1 MDFIRRNSKR
11 ILTDAAGYGLI
22 ILGITL
28 GWVPGPGGIPLILA
42 GLGLLSINNEWARR
56 VRAYLL
62 KHGGRVTRF
71 LFPPNPAVQWLYDI
85 VAVLLLIVV
94 GVLEWRRAALWQMSL
109 GGALFFA
116 ALFIA
121 LLNRDRYTRFKQKH

>member
-1 MDFIRRNSKR
+1 MHAVRRNAKR
-11 ILTDAAGYGLI
+11 VLTDMAGYGLVV
-22 ILGITL
+22 LGIVL

-109 GGALFFA
+109 GGALFFV
-116 ALFIA
+116 ALLIA
-121 LLNRDRYTRFKQKH
+121 LLNRDRYARFKHKN